1 MTSLGGVRG
10 SATINVQQ
18 ISRKTQGEDDTK
30 TVEST
35 SQQVISVVMFLCL
48 VGAGITV
55 GIWAAVTETEQL
67 SNSTVR

>member
-1 MTSLGGVRG
+1 MTSLGSVRG
-10 SATINVQQ
+10 STTINVQQ
-18 ISRKTQGEDDTK
+18 VSRKTPDDNTT

-35 SQQVISVVMFLCL
+35 SQQVLSVVIFFCL